1 MATKLLL
8 FEDNDL
14 LRESLAG
21 LISLN
26 DSLHL
31 SGAYPDVLSVKDQVQ
46 KYRPDLVIMDIEMP
60 GMSGIQAVRQIRQ
73 YYPTLPVLMLTV
85 FDDNKHVFDA
95 LRAGASGYLLKK
107 HIATRLYSAIEEILS
122 GGAPMSPSVARM
134 VISAMQSPVQGQEYG
149 LTLREKEI
157 LALLSKGNSYKIIAA
172 GLEISLD
179 TVRTHIKKIYEKL
192 HVHCQ
197 TEAVLKAINEK
208 LV

>member
-60 GMSGIQAVRQIRQ
+60 EMSGIQAVRQIRQ

>member
-31 SGAYPDVLSVKDQVQ
+31 SGAYPNVLSVKDQVQ

-60 GMSGIQAVRQIRQ
+60 EMSGIQAVRQIRH

>member
-1 MATKLLL
+1 
-8 FEDNDL
+8 
-14 LRESLAG
+14 
-21 LISLN
+21 
-26 DSLHL
+26 
-31 SGAYPDVLSVKDQVQ
+31 
-46 KYRPDLVIMDIEMP
+46 
-60 GMSGIQAVRQIRQ
+60 
-73 YYPTLPVLMLTV
+73 
-85 FDDNKHVFDA
+85 
-95 LRAGASGYLLKK
+95 
-107 HIATRLYSAIEEILS
+107 
-122 GGAPMSPSVARM
+122 M